1 MRKTVKFWVSLLE
14 DMIRNFARDDCAF
27 LAAGIAF
34 YAFFSIFPLGL
45 LSVTVLG
52 YLLSLPWLHD
62 QVVLAF
68 SQLADVGDPSAPP
81 NGLTY
86 TLRLVHS
93 LVPTQSDWFESEL
106 RVLAGHWGRNVL
118 VSLLVGLW
126 SGRHLFMAMEFSLH
140 RAWDMPI
147 RRGLV
152 KRNLMSM
159 ALIVIVGTA
168 TLAILAAVG
177 FLSVVEQ
184 VLARF
189 QLPQFL
195 GFSLDQAV
203 IWSWAVSWIV
213 VPVGVGCVFL
223 MLYRL
228 LPSDPLPLPYAVPGA
243 VFSAIAW
250 KLSASLYLEYGFEFG
265 NISAVYGSIWYIVGL
280 LIWLYIVAAV
290 FLLGAELV
298 YAYTHRRIS
307 ANGELLDDPPQPQWT
322 DPSVPQ
328 HLPETD

>member
-1 MRKTVKFWVSLLE
+1 MRKTVKFWVGLLE

-68 SQLADVGDPSAPP
+68 SQLSHVGDSQAAPD
-81 NGLTY
+81 GLTY
-86 TLRLVHS
+86 TLRLLHS
-93 LVPTQSDWFESEL
+93 LVPAQSEWFESEL
-106 RVLAGHWGRNVL
+106 RVLADHFGRNVL
-118 VSLLVGLW
+118 VSLLLGLW

-147 RRGLV
+147 RRGVV
-152 KRNLMSM
+152 KRSLLSM

-168 TLAILAAVG
+168 TLLILAAIG
-177 FLSVVEQ
+177 FLSVVEE
-184 VLARF
+184 VMARF

-203 IWSWAVSWIV
+203 IWSWVVSWVV
-213 VPVGVGCVFL
+213 VPLGVGLVFL

-243 VFSAIAW
+243 VFSAVAW
-250 KLSASLYLEYGFEFG
+250 KLSGSLYVEYGFQFG
-265 NISAVYGSIWYIVGL
+265 TISAVYGSIWYVVGL
-280 LIWLYIVAAV
+280 LLWLYVVAVV

-298 YAYTHRRIS
+298 YAYTHRRVS
-307 ANGELLDDPPQPQWT
+307 ATGEVLAEEPQGDWT
-322 DPSVPQ
+322 DPSVPR